1 MSLVTFLEMDRNVA
15 GKNRKRVRSRNP
27 AKNIRPHEMNAV
39 DFRLNGATGVSDMAG
54 AAAKVAVE
62 RCGKQPRYNEM
73 MRPFQI
79 YACRAV
85 ALAKEGEKP
94 LIE

>member
-1 MSLVTFLEMDRNVA
+1 
-15 GKNRKRVRSRNP
+15 
-27 AKNIRPHEMNAV
+27 MNAV

-73 MRPFQI
+73 IGERTRL
-79 YACRAV
+79 ACYVRRLAELFSLHPLRVLTNPAALRQPTSRAS
-85 ALAKEGEKP
+85 LWMH
-94 LIE
+94 